1 MKLKSLGTGLLLG
14 LAAVATFP
22 ARAQSAAD
30 PEELPALPPFTRQT
44 VTGQTFSSA
53 THGDRPLLIVFWASW
68 CAACIEEA
76 PALRR
81 LKTQYGERLRMA
93 GIAAKEG
100 ETEEA
105 VRAKARV
112 LRFNYPV
119 IYDDDDSLRASFN
132 IRLIPQLL
140 LVGGDG
146 RILLRTM
153 DLDTVQR
160 KLAELLPATAPRAA
174 PRTVRLAPPRPLSQ
188 SVRAKIRAPT
198 PL

>member
-1 MKLKSLGTGLLLG
+1 MKLQSLRATLLLAIAAFAPF
-14 LAAVATFP
+14 LAK
-22 ARAQSAAD
+22 AQSAAAG
-30 PEELPALPPFTRQT
+30 EESPSFPPFTRQT
-44 VTGQTFSSA
+44 VTGQTFESGVRS
-53 THGDRPLLIVFWASW
+53 DRPLLIVFWAAW

-100 ETEEA
+100 ESEEA

-112 LRFNYPV
+112 LRFNYPI
-119 IYDDDDSLRASFN
+119 IYDGDDSLRASFN

-146 RILLRTM
+146 RVLLRTM
-153 DLDTVQR
+153 DLDSVER
-160 KLAELLPATAPRAA
+160 KLAELLPPSPRAITRPPPKRL
-174 PRTVRLAPPRPLSQ
+174 PRRMH
-188 SVRAKIRAPT
+188 AKIRAP
-198 PL
+198 PPR